1 MSKTG
6 SVREE
11 RELRLAL
18 AAQHREIDLDAVDAS
33 CLRERARLGLDQLR
47 GEHASTTLEL
57 DPLEVTRELLDGVDR
72 PDAFDLYRDPVAG
85 FVAAH
90 EVDAAGLCL
99 TDLGMSSGPDAPGA
113 LRQTAPQ

>member
-1 MSKTG
+1 MKMSKTG

-90 EVDAAGLCL
+90 EVDAAGC
-99 TDLGMSSGPDAPGA
+99 A
-113 LRQTAPQ
+113 